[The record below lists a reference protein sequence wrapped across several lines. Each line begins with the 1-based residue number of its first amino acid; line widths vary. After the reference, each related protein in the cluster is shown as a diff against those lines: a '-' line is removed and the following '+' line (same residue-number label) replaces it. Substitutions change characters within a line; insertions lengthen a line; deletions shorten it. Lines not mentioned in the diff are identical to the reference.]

1 MGDRMRKA
9 LEHNDYS
16 VQSAAD
22 YFGVTRGT
30 VSNWIHGRTPVPLAS
45 LRLWAMWTG
54 VPLEWLQTGHTAP
67 TPPDGLQTGYK
78 SGRTGHLAS
87 MEDYVTAA

>member
-30 VSNWIHGRTPVPLAS
+30 VSNWIHGRTPVPL
-45 LRLWAMWTG
+45 
-54 VPLEWLQTGHTAP
+54 EWLQTGATVP
-67 TPPDGLQTGYK
+67 TPPDWKETGYK